1 MKNTFDFLT
10 EYQYY
15 GRRPSNILKEDEID
29 DALGLGDMTPQ
40 DATAAMGA
48 AEQQPQDQ
56 AAAPQGEM
64 PAEPQTAV
72 QPNENAVQ
80 IDVTQLVL
88 KQDEINK
95 TVQDV
100 LSKLGD
106 LVKGNENLKSELDK
120 KLQNME
126 VKSVET
132 EKRMADELQKRVPT
146 PVEKLQLQSLHSFP
160 YNVKLTDYW
169 VPTEE
174 DKYKYAVANVKTNM
188 NDDPTFN
195 VNVKNLPNIQKEPE
209 EYTLRASDIMKGY
222 NETMV
227 KNSF

>member
-1 MKNTFDFLT
+1 MKNQFDFLT
-10 EYQYY
+10 EYKYY

-29 DALGLGDMTPQ
+29 DAFGLGDMNPQ
-40 DATAAMGA
+40 DANAAMDA
-48 AEQQPQDQ
+48 AETQPP
-56 AAAPQGEM
+56 AAALQGEI

-72 QPNENAVQ
+72 QPNQNAVQ

-106 LVKGNENLKSELDK
+106 LLKGNETLKSDLDK
-120 KLQNME
+120 KLQDME
-126 VKSVET
+126 SKSVET
-132 EKRMADELQKRVPT
+132 EKRMATELQKRVPT

-160 YNVKLTDYW
+160 YSVKLTDYW

-188 NDDPTFN
+188 HDDPTFD
-195 VNVKNLPNIQKEPE
+195 VNVRNLPNIQKEPE
-209 EYTLRASDIMKGY
+209 EYTLRASDVMKGY
-222 NETMV
+222 NETNV

>member
-40 DATAAMGA
+40 DANAAMGA

>member
-1 MKNTFDFLT
+1 MKDNFDFLT
-10 EYQYY
+10 EYKYY

-72 QPNENAVQ
+72 QPNQNAVQ

-88 KQDEINK
+88 KQDEINR

-106 LVKGNENLKSELDK
+106 LVKGNESLKSELDK
-120 KLQNME
+120 KLEDME
-126 VKSVET
+126 SKSVET
-132 EKRMADELQKRVPT
+132 EKRMANELQKRVPT

-209 EYTLRASDIMKGY
+209 EYTLRASDVMKGY

>member
-1 MKNTFDFLT
+1 MEEVKII
-10 EYQYY
+10 Y
-15 GRRPSNILKEDEID
+15 EDDSLIVLD
-29 DALGLGDMTPQ
+29 K
-40 DATAAMGA
+40 
-48 AEQQPQDQ
+48 
-56 AAAPQGEM
+56 
-64 PAEPQTAV
+64 PAGM
-72 QPNENAVQ
+72 
-80 IDVTQLVL
+80 VT
-88 KQDEINK
+88 
-95 TVQDV
+95 T
-100 LSKLGD
+100 
-106 LVKGNENLKSELDK
+106 NENLKSELDK